1 MRRLLSLL
9 LLLLLLPASLLSCGD
24 PVTEEEVLP
33 AAEALI
39 RASVLLNGIY
49 LGEGIPTGEVAFEN
63 YRYADADFCR
73 ERGIE
78 TVATLKERTL
88 AVYTPAVADILFRKA
103 FTTDDHSL
111 GEYRDG
117 ASGGIYVLETRECWY
132 ENTAHEYLFD
142 TMRMKNATETGATVT
157 LTVRITPEG
166 KEPQERELSLPLVKT
181 EDGWRC
187 DKLTYV
193 AYDTTQN

>member
-1 MRRLLSLL
+1 MRRLISLL
-9 LLLLLLPASLLSCGD
+9 LLLLILPASLLSCGD

-33 AAEALI
+33 EAERLI
-39 RASVLLNGIY
+39 RASVLINEIY
-49 LGEGIPTGEVAFEN
+49 LGEGIPTGAVAFEN
-63 YRYADADFCR
+63 YRYADEAFCR
-73 ERGIE
+73 ENGME
-78 TVATLKERTL
+78 TVAALRERTL

-103 FTTDDHSL
+103 LTTDDNSL

-117 ASGGIYVLETRECWY
+117 ASGGLYVLDTRECWY
-132 ENTAHEYLFD
+132 ENTAHKYLFD
-142 TMRMKNATETGATVT
+142 TMRMESATKTGATVKI
-157 LTVRITPEG
+157 TVQITPEG

-181 EDGWRC
+181 EEGFRC